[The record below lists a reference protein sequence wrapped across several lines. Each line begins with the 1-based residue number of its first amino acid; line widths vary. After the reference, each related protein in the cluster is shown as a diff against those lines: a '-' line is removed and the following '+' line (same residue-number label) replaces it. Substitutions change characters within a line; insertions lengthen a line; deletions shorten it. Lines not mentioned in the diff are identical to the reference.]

1 MLALLV
7 FFGIP
12 ARRRSWRAML
22 GALLLIAALGGLS
35 ACGDFW
41 QAPGGNT
48 ADGTTTG
55 NYVFTVTGTG
65 SPTVSPAVTTTF
77 TVTVN

>member
-1 MLALLV
+1 
-7 FFGIP
+7 
-12 ARRRSWRAML
+12 ML

-41 QAPGGNT
+41 QAPGGDT

-55 NYVFTVTGTG
+55 NYVFTVTGSG
-65 SPTVSPAVTTTF
+65 SPAVSSAVTTTF